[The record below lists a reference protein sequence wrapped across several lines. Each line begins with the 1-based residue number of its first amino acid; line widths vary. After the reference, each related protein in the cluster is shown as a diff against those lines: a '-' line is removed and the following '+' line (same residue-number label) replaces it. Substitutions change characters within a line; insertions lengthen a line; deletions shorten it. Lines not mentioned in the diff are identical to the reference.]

1 MKNKIRYEIWK
12 IKNNVI
18 YKILFQV
25 KKMLF
30 KTENG
35 IKKSGN
41 EAINMIKEI
50 IMVLFYIFVISI
62 FVIGLLI
69 VEEVLYN
76 NFFVNCEMVKS
87 IVTFS
92 EDYFYQLL
100 LASLGISGV
109 LIALFYANLSGVFS
123 SKYVNL
129 DTSLSF
135 EILREKENNRNII
148 KLFNYGTI
156 CIIYGK
162 NSNCLY

>member
-1 MKNKIRYEIWK
+1 
-12 IKNNVI
+12 
-18 YKILFQV
+18 
-25 KKMLF
+25 
-30 KTENG
+30 
-35 IKKSGN
+35 
-41 EAINMIKEI
+41 
-50 IMVLFYIFVISI
+50 MVLFYIFVISI
-62 FVIGLLI
+62 LVIGLLI

-135 EILREKENNRNII
+135 EILREKENNRNIKSIKKLYYHKYYTYNVLYSRNKI